1 MCTVDNT
8 RETPPVT
15 GTGSAPDPV
24 MLRRIRVDDWAL
36 QRSLRL
42 EMLADTPIAYLES
55 LHQAE
60 ARPDTEW
67 MARVVERVAS
77 GSSAQWVL
85 DAGGRLVG
93 TMSCVLDETGRVQV
107 VAVYLTPAYR
117 GRGLLGRM
125 LAEVACWARER
136 GVTTLA
142 LEVAKENERAVEAY
156 RRMGFVPTGHTH
168 RHPLYPE
175 ITEMEMTRPVDHPG

>member
-8 RETPPVT
+8 RQEPTVAGRGSSPDDVT
-15 GTGSAPDPV
+15 
-24 MLRRIRVDDWAL
+24 LRRIRVDDWAR

-55 LHQAE
+55 LDHAA
-60 ARPDTEW
+60 ARPDADW
-67 MARVVERVAS
+67 MARVAERVVS
-77 GSSAQWVL
+77 RTSAQWVA
-85 DAGGRLVG
+85 DVGDRFVG

-117 GRGLLGRM
+117 GRGLLARM
-125 LAEVACWARER
+125 LDEVVRWARER
-136 GVTTLA
+136 GVTTLE
-142 LEVAKENERAVEAY
+142 LEVARENDRAVAAY
-156 RRMGFVPTGHTH
+156 RRLGFVPTGHTH

-175 ITEMEMTRPVDHPG
+175 ITEMEMARPVDPLG